1 MKDSNVLSWQTNN
14 ALKCFDN
21 STAYKFKAV
30 LTMLTSKEIFMP
42 KTVDFLS
49 LSLEVYAQCLSSLQ
63 VD

>member
-30 LTMLTSKEIFMP
+30 LTMLIS
-42 KTVDFLS
+42 
-49 LSLEVYAQCLSSLQ
+49 
-63 VD
+63 